1 MVLDVL
7 VDKAG
12 NAHGHDGVVPR
23 RDEHQRHAH
32 DHSQEGQR
40 PADQWNV
47 TVSTLEWCLY
57 NGQLLGDTVVD
68 AKSFGIHREMDPVV
82 LVLTRHHTSTHQW

>member
-1 MVLDVL
+1 
-7 VDKAG
+7 
-12 NAHGHDGVVPR
+12 
-23 RDEHQRHAH
+23 
-32 DHSQEGQR
+32 
-40 PADQWNV
+40 
-47 TVSTLEWCLY
+47 LEWCLY